1 MATMRKR
8 YSDTFKA
15 EVVLELLKEEKTV
28 AQIAS
33 ERHVH
38 PNQLY
43 EWRATALKG
52 LPSLFSSDHQTE
64 RALKASYDKR
74 LDELYGEIGR
84 LTTRVNWLK
93 KKSGIPADTDGTS
106 GSP

>member
-1 MATMRKR
+1 MRKR

-38 PNQLY
+38 PNQIY
-43 EWRATALKG
+43 EWKAIVLKDLAT
-52 LPSLFSSDHQTE
+52 LFGPNHRDE
-64 RALKASYDKR
+64 KALKAEYEKR
-74 LDELYGEIGR
+74 LEELYAEIGR
-84 LTTRVNWLK
+84 LTTQVNWLK
-93 KKSGIPADTDGTS
+93 KKSGYPPDTA
-106 GSP
+106 

>member
-1 MATMRKR
+1 MRKR

-43 EWRATALKG
+43 EWKAIALRDLALLFRQNHKGEATLRA
-52 LPSLFSSDHQTE
+52 E
-64 RALKASYDKR
+64 YEKR
-74 LDELYGEIGR
+74 LDELYAEIGR
-84 LTTRVNWLK
+84 LTTQVNWLK
-93 KKSGIPADTDGTS
+93 KKSGYPPD
-106 GSP
+106 PE

>member
-1 MATMRKR
+1 MRKH

-15 EVVLELLKEEKTV
+15 EVALELLKEEKSV

-43 EWRATALKG
+43 EWKTIALKG
-52 LPSLFSSDHQTE
+52 LVASFSPAHQAE
-64 RALKASYDKR
+64 AALKARYETR
-74 LDELYGEIGR
+74 LQELYAEIGR
-84 LTTRVNWLK
+84 LTTQVNWLK
-93 KKSGIPADTDGTS
+93 KKSGIATDADGTR
-106 GSP
+106 GTR

>member
-1 MATMRKR
+1 MRKR

-38 PNQLY
+38 PNQIYQWKTIVLKDLATLFGSDHKG
-43 EWRATALKG
+43 ETALKA
-52 LPSLFSSDHQTE
+52 E
-64 RALKASYDKR
+64 YEKR
-74 LDELYGEIGR
+74 LEELYAEIGR
-84 LTTRVNWLK
+84 LTTQVNWLK
-93 KKSGIPADTDGTS
+93 KKSGYPPDSA
-106 GSP
+106 